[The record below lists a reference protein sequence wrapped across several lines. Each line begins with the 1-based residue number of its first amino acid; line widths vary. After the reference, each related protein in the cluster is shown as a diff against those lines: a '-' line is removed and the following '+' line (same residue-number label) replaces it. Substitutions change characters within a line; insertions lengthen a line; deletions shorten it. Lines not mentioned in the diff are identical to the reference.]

1 MYTKMSTERLVGRV
15 KWFNAKQG
23 YGFITDSK
31 TSADVFVHHTGLVAP
46 ENVYKT
52 LREGEYVEYST
63 KVDEKQKTVAIDV
76 TGICRGPLGC
86 EAMAKRF
93 AERKTRQVAKRESQP
108 AVGEVAQATADADGF
123 TQVGRQPSAPRTRG
137 TSTRGRGGRGG
148 QGRAQGEQQQRTY
161 RKPDANSYAGKLA
174 AEKKPEQKQ

>member
-1 MYTKMSTERLVGRV
+1 MSTERLVGRV

-31 TSADVFVHHTGLVAP
+31 SSADVFVHHTGLVAP

-76 TGICRGPLGC
+76 TGINRGPLGC

-108 AVGEVAQATADADGF
+108 VAEVAQATADADGF
-123 TQVGRQPSAPRTRG
+123 TKVGRQPSAPRTRG
-137 TSTRGRGGRGG
+137 TSTRGRGGFSQRG
-148 QGRAQGEQQQRTY
+148 RPQGEQQQRTY
-161 RKPDANSYAGKLA
+161 RKPEASSYAGKLVS
-174 AEKKPEQKQ
+174 EKKPEQKQ

>member
-1 MYTKMSTERLVGRV
+1 MSTERLVGRV

-31 TSADVFVHHTGLVAP
+31 SSADVFVHHTGLVAP

-76 TGICRGPLGC
+76 TGINRGPLGC

-108 AVGEVAQATADADGF
+108 VAEVSQSTTDADGF
-123 TQVGRQPSAPRTRG
+123 TQVGRQPSVPRTRG
-137 TSTRGRGGRGG
+137 NSTRGRGGRGRGG
-148 QGRAQGEQQQRTY
+148 QSRPQGEQQQRTY
-161 RKPDANSYAGKLA
+161 RKPEANSYAGKLV